1 MKFSFFYKVLLLLAL
16 VLTVGLAPTVA
27 KASVTKEYRGQT
39 TSVVEFWNYNYE
51 WGLYERAQE
60 EDLFFTLYLNDFAH
74 RSPNMSVDF
83 MVFGDGSPMALRGN
97 SFHAYFEVY
106 FDSQECGV
114 YLTDNPEVLV
124 YFMYDLKGDFE
135 VSVAECD
142 FSATDGSG
150 DCYVTIDCSTVP
162 ADVYGF
168 MVRLYDDVNTCWFKD
183 WERSSSRVCVSPPY
197 VGEITSTVREVVGGA
212 DEFYDEQLVWSEN
225 IFENIKILGEYIWN
239 LPGRLWNTMVGT
251 FTEWYE
257 SFEKWYLGLPSMF
270 ESFFDDLEAGVLS
283 VGSSVAES
291 IVSLF
296 DDTGHSGGGTSF
308 APPED
313 DGLLDLEEFVPEE
326 GGALMSFLNEVYS
339 VDLIREFFVIVS
351 VVGVV
356 AFLIF

>member
-1 MKFSFFYKVLLLLAL
+1 MKFSVFYKVLFLLAL

-27 KASVTKEYRGQT
+27 KASATEEYRGQT
-39 TSVVEFWNYNYE
+39 TNVVEFWNYNYE
-51 WGLYERAQE
+51 WGLYGRAQE
-60 EDLFFTLYLNDFAH
+60 NDLLLELDLNDFAH
-74 RSPNMSVDF
+74 RTPNMSIDF

-97 SFHAYFEVY
+97 SFHAFFEVY
-106 FDSQECGV
+106 FDSQEGGV
-114 YLTDNPEVLV
+114 YFNDKPEVLV
-124 YFMYDLKGDFE
+124 YFLYDMNGDFE

-162 ADVYGF
+162 DNVYGF
-168 MVRLYDDVNTCWFKD
+168 MVRLYDSVNTCWLND
-183 WERSSSRVCVSPPY
+183 WERTSSLVCVGQPC
-197 VGEITSTVREVVGGA
+197 VGEITSSFREVVGDA
-212 DEFYDEQLVWSEN
+212 DDFYNEQLVWSEN

-239 LPGRLWNTMVGT
+239 LPSRLWNTMVVTLTG
-251 FTEWYE
+251 WYE
-257 SFEKWYLGLPSMF
+257 SFEEWFHSLPSMF

-308 APPED
+308 APPGD

-326 GGALMSFLNEVYS
+326 DGALMSFLNEVYS